1 MSRARVCNLCQQTVT
16 GPCPNCKP
24 KVEAMRQA
32 VQRERDANRES
43 AAKRGYG
50 HKWRIEREVWLKR
63 EENRFCVYCAEKTP
77 PRKTIANV
85 IDHFIPHRGDKKLF
99 WDRKNWRATCDSC
112 HNAKTA
118 RGQ

>member
-1 MSRARVCNLCQQTVT
+1 
-16 GPCPNCKP
+16 
-24 KVEAMRQA
+24 
-32 VQRERDANRES
+32 
-43 AAKRGYG
+43 
-50 HKWRIEREVWLKR
+50 
-63 EENRFCVYCAEKTP
+63 
-77 PRKTIANV
+77 V